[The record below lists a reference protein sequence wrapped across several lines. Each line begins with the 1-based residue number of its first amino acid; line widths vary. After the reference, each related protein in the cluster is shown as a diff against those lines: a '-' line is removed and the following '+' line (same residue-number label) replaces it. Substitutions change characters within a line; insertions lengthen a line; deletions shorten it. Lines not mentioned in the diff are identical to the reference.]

1 MGQPNPPGDIPLIEG
16 LGSEWNEFVSA
27 FPEDKRTELGSKF
40 KERVS
45 GLSSSYESLK
55 GWEDLQKSGITPEH
69 AGTALNLYSIIENN
83 PQQVYETIGKALGI
97 TAKEAE
103 EVVDEVAEGD
113 PDDPRIATMQQQID
127 TLTQIALAERQMT
140 TQQKEAAEAD
150 ANLDRELG
158 DLKKKYGDSFPEDE
172 VIMRMLHKNMSA
184 EEALKEY
191 NERAEGIRARRP
203 APYVMGA
210 GGHVPDRSIDVK
222 TLNNAGTKNL
232 VSQMLEHANQESK
245 K

>member
-27 FPEDKRTELGSKF
+27 FPEDKRNELGSKF

-45 GLSSSYESLK
+45 EYESLK
-55 GWEDLQKSGITPEH
+55 GWEDFQKSGITPEH

-97 TAKEAE
+97 TPEQAEDIVE
-103 EVVDEVAEGD
+103 EVESGD

-140 TQQKEAAEAD
+140 TQEKQAKEADMAVEND
-150 ANLDRELG
+150 IQN
-158 DLKKKYGDSFPEDE
+158 LKKKYGDSFPEDE
-172 VIMRMLHKNMSA
+172 IIMRMLYKDMDA
-184 EEALKEY
+184 EAAYKEY
-191 NERAEGIRARRP
+191 SDHAEGIRARRP
-203 APYVMGA
+203 APYVMGS

-222 TLNNAGTKNL
+222 SLDNKGTKNL
-232 VSQMLEHANQESK
+232 VAQMLEHANQESSK
-245 K
+245 